1 MIHVFALLV
10 WLGDNLQKDTM
21 YFYDVD
27 RCKYFADR
35 INKQPQTPKG
45 KYVATCEVR
54 LVDTKS
60 TDIYY

>member
-35 INKQPQTPKG
+35 INKQPSTPKG
-45 KYVATCEVR
+45 TYVAVCEIQTVEKN
-54 LVDTKS
+54 TN
-60 TDIYY
+60 IYY

>member
-27 RCKYFADR
+27 RCKYFANR
-35 INKQPQTPKG
+35 INKQPSTPEG
-45 KYVATCEVR
+45 TYIAVCEIQAVE
-54 LVDTKS
+54 KNAN
-60 TDIYY
+60 IYY